1 MKLRIKCVL
10 WICLSVTLLL
20 LLPSVKLR
28 ISNENANRSVI
39 LAADIQEFASLW
51 TDSIE
56 SLVQKLK
63 DSSIQTAVVKED
75 AVQSSQNICSFDI
88 QLIENL
94 RKQDMDVILQ
104 ISGVY
109 HDAKYYGSLKNIITH
124 YGIRY
129 IQFESP
135 LAPSGSE
142 DNTPAVFALKES
154 GVILLLVENA
164 QQTGHAAV
172 PGLDPII
179 SSMDYAAGRAYITP
193 PGDLAALGEE
203 DLLFRWLR
211 GVVDRSIRFIY
222 VQPFQSGSSTA
233 LQNLEGPLEA
243 STELSILLDQKGY
256 KVNQPVLV
264 PSPRLSGPFH
274 ILLILLNLLL
284 AFSLGFCY
292 LFTPNKRFWLW
303 TAFSGISSA
312 VLFLLFQDSTAL
324 VLEATA
330 ASVLYPSLAVIVL
343 LVYLKNTTHKK
354 IWMHILHSLALLALC
369 TVSGVLS
376 ILAAMSDVRFT
387 LHLVNFSG
395 SLLTYTLP
403 LVTFVA
409 GYLLLFKSPG
419 IWGLIMRGIRS
430 KKGNPSH
437 FLLGLAGIAVFYI
450 YLSRSGNY
458 SLIPASVLELNIR
471 KTLERFMTVRPR
483 FKEFL
488 VGYPC
493 FFLFVLLCKR
503 TAKSLVPIILG
514 LGTTIGII
522 SIFNSFCH
530 GFTSVRV
537 SVYRTLNGFVLGL
550 MIGLAALLLVTVFHK
565 ALAVQTYSNS
575 SNVRKKLGM
584 KFFIK

>member
-28 ISNENANRSVI
+28 ISNENASRSVI
-39 LAADIQEFASLW
+39 LAADIQEFAALW
-51 TDSIE
+51 TGSIE

-63 DSSIQTAVVKED
+63 NSNLRTAVVKDD
-75 AVQSSQNICSFDI
+75 AAQSSQNICSFDT
-88 QLIENL
+88 QLIEKL
-94 RKQDMDVILQ
+94 RKQDMDVILK
-104 ISGVY
+104 IPGVH
-109 HDAKYYGSLKNIITH
+109 HDAKYYETLNNIITN
-124 YGIRY
+124 YGVRY

-135 LAPSGSE
+135 LVPSGSE
-142 DNTPAVFALKES
+142 DDPPAVFALKES

-164 QQTGHAAV
+164 QQTGHTAV
-172 PGLDPII
+172 PGLDPLIR
-179 SSMDYAAGRAYITP
+179 SMDYAAGRAYITP
-193 PGDLAALGEE
+193 PEDLSALGEE

-222 VQPFQSGSSTA
+222 VQPFQSGSSTD
-233 LQNLEGPLEA
+233 LQNLEAPLKA
-243 STELSILLDQKGY
+243 STELSRLLDQKGY
-256 KVNQPVLV
+256 KVNQPFLI
-264 PSPRLSGPFH
+264 PSPTLSGPFH
-274 ILLILLNLLL
+274 VLLILLNLLL

-292 LFTPNKRFWLW
+292 LFTPGKRFWLW
-303 TAFSGISSA
+303 TAFSGIVSA
-312 VLFLLFQDSTAL
+312 VLFLLLPDSIAL
-324 VLEATA
+324 ILEATA

-354 IWMHILHSLALLALC
+354 ICTQLLHSMVLLALC
-369 TVSGVLS
+369 TASGVLP

-403 LVTFVA
+403 LVTFIAV
-409 GYLLLFKSPG
+409 YLLLFSKPG
-419 IWGLIMRGIRS
+419 TLSLILRRIRA
-430 KKGNPSH
+430 KKGNLPH
-437 FLLGLAGIAVFYI
+437 LFLGLAGITVFYI
-450 YLSRSGNY
+450 YLSRSGNH
-458 SLIPASVLELNIR
+458 SLIPASALELNIR

-493 FFLFVLLCKR
+493 FFVFILLCKR
-503 TAKSLVPIILG
+503 TAKPLVPAILG

-522 SIFNSFCH
+522 SVFNSFCH

-537 SVYRTLNGFVLGL
+537 SVHRSLNGFILGL
-550 MIGLAALLLVTVFHK
+550 MVSLTILLLATLLHK
-565 ALAVQTYSNS
+565 TLAVQAHSNS

>member
-10 WICLSVTLLL
+10 WICLAATLLL

-28 ISNENANRSVI
+28 FSNENANRSVI

-63 DSSIQTAVVKED
+63 DSCIQTAVVKED
-75 AVQSSQNICSFDI
+75 AAQSSQNICSFDI
-88 QLIENL
+88 QLIDNL

-109 HDAKYYGSLKNIITH
+109 HDAKYYESLKNIITH

-135 LAPSGSE
+135 WASSGSV
-142 DNTPAVFALKES
+142 DSTPAVSALKES

-164 QQTGHAAV
+164 QQTGHTAV
-172 PGLDPII
+172 PGLDLLI

-233 LQNLEGPLEA
+233 SQNLEGPLNT
-243 STELSILLDQKGY
+243 STELSALLDQKGY
-256 KVNQPVLV
+256 DVNQPFLG
-264 PSPRLSGPFH
+264 PSPKLPGPFH
-274 ILLILLNLLL
+274 VLLILLNLLL

-292 LFTPNKRFWLW
+292 LFTPDRRFWLRM
-303 TAFSGISSA
+303 AFSSIVSA
-312 VLFLLFQDSTAL
+312 VLFLLLQDSTAL
-324 VLEATA
+324 ILEATA
-330 ASVLYPSLAVIVL
+330 ASILYPSLAVIIL
-343 LVYLKNTTHKK
+343 LVYLKNALHKK
-354 IWMHILHSLALLALC
+354 IGTQLLHSLVLLALC
-369 TVSGVLS
+369 TAAGVLS

-403 LVTFVA
+403 LVAFIAV
-409 GYLLLFKSPG
+409 YLLLFGKPG
-419 IWGLIMRGIRS
+419 TWDLILRGIRA
-430 KKGNPSH
+430 KKGNLPQL
-437 FLLGLAGIAVFYI
+437 LLGLAGVTVFYI
-450 YLSRSGNY
+450 YLSRSGNH
-458 SLIPASVLELNIR
+458 SLIPASALELNIR

-493 FFLFVLLCKR
+493 FFIFVLLCKK
-503 TAKSLVPIILG
+503 TAKPLVPATLG
-514 LGTTIGII
+514 LGTTVGII
-522 SIFNSFCH
+522 SVFNSFCH

-537 SVYRTLNGFVLGL
+537 SVHRTLNGFILGL
-550 MIGLAALLLVTVFHK
+550 IIGLTALLLTIVLHK
-565 ALAVQTYSNS
+565 ALTAWTYSNS